1 MCVYSTTVQ
10 EIKSLLFQKLQILC
24 ISLLMHMMSS
34 NAMWLNPH
42 VTGGKLLI

>member
-10 EIKSLLFQKLQILC
+10 EITILFQKLQILC